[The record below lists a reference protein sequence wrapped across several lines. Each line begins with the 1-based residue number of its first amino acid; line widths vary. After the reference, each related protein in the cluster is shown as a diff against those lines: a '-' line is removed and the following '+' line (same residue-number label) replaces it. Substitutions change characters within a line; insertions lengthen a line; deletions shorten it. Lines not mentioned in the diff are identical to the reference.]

1 MMGILLLLATVAAPA
16 AADEEFVGRVRVLS
30 GEVLVIGGI
39 PVRLFGID
47 ALEIDQTCSN
57 GLVDNYPC
65 GRFAAGRLGMMLTRQ
80 EVRCV
85 VEGELSRTES
95 GQALPLGRCY
105 MRDMDIA
112 EWVVRSGYAMADRD
126 QSDAYVKAE
135 DHAREAE
142 TGIWAGPFVTPAE
155 WRDGKR

>member
-1 MMGILLLLATVAAPA
+1 MRTPGNMPGGRGRIC
-16 AADEEFVGRVRVLS
+16 ADVSFAD
-30 GEVLVIGGI
+30 
-39 PVRLFGID
+39 D
-47 ALEIDQTCSN
+47 ALESIPASLRIQAISERESEVLTC
-57 GLVDNYPC
+57 
-65 GRFAAGRLGMMLTRQ
+65 
-80 EVRCV
+80 
-85 VEGELSRTES
+85 GE
-95 GQALPLGRCY
+95 ALPLGRCY

-126 QSDAYVKAE
+126 QSDAYVVAE